1 MNEGQGPPPALLA
14 GKRGLVLGVSS
25 RDSVGYRV
33 AQALRAHGAEVAV
46 SLRPRHLQLL
56 AELAACG
63 YLALEL
69 DAFDESSMK
78 HAVVSAA
85 EHFGRIDFIVHTLVY
100 VPEGALERPMTE
112 LTARELGE
120 AMDVGVRSL
129 LAVTRY
135 ARPYLERSSSP
146 RIVTMLSGGAD
157 FAMPSYHLVG
167 MVKAALAAAVRYL
180 AAELGPAK
188 ILCNAVNFSILETD
202 AARRVIG
209 SERTAQ
215 TRQHL
220 AKRSMTQSALG
231 YADVANAVAFLV
243 SPLCS
248 NLTGEAL
255 VVDGGFSKS
264 YF

>member
-1 MNEGQGPPPALLA
+1 MILS

-25 RDSVGYRV
+25 RESVGFHT
-33 AQALRAHGAEVAV
+33 AEALRAQGAEVAV
-46 SLRPRHLQLL
+46 SLRPRHTALL
-56 AELAACG
+56 AELAHAG
-63 YLALEL
+63 YLATEL
-69 DAFDESSMK
+69 DAFDEASLQS
-78 HAVVSAA
+78 AVTRVG
-85 EHFGRIDFIVHTLVY
+85 ERFERLDFVVHGLVH
-100 VPEGALERPMTE
+100 VPEGALERPVTE
-112 LTARELGE
+112 LSARELGE

-129 LAVTRY
+129 LAVARY
-135 ARPYLERSSSP
+135 ARPFLERSGSP
-146 RIVTMLSGGAD
+146 RVVAMLSGGAD

-188 ILCNAVNFSILETD
+188 ILCNSVNFSMLDTA

-209 SERTAQ
+209 AERTEQ
-215 TRQHL
+215 TRKHL
-220 AKRSMTQSALG
+220 AKRSMTHAPLG
-231 YADVANAVAFLV
+231 YADVTSAVAFLA

-248 NLTGEAL
+248 NMTGEAL